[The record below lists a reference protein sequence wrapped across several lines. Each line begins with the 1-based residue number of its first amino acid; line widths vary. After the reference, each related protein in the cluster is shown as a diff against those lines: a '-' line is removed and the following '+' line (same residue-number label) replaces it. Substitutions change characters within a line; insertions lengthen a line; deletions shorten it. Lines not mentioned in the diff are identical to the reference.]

1 MNNKTKTIVGIGLLT
16 AIVVVLQALSLG
28 IKIGMFS
35 VTFVLVPIIVGAA
48 LYGWIAG
55 AWLGL
60 VFGVM
65 VLFDAAPFLAINIP
79 GTVIVCILKGVAA
92 GAVAGLVYKLLEK
105 KSSLVATVVAGI
117 AAPVCNT
124 GIFVLGCII
133 FFMKALGFETIGA
146 MLIAFVGVNFFIELA
161 VNLVLAT
168 VIVKIISI
176 GKKTLK

>member
-28 IKIGMFS
+28 VKIGIFS

-48 LYGWIAG
+48 LYGWLAG

-92 GAVAGLVYKLLEK
+92 GAVAGLVYNLIEK
-105 KSSLVATVVAGI
+105 KNSLVATIVAGI

-124 GIFVLGCII
+124 GIFVLGCMI
-133 FFMKALGFETIGA
+133 FFMKAFGFESIGA
-146 MLIAFVGVNFFIELA
+146 MIVAFVGVNFFIELA
-161 VNLVLAT
+161 VNLILSTA
-168 VIVKIISI
+168 IVRIVAI
-176 GKKTLK
+176 GKKTIK